1 MAKRRDTKSAEKE
14 EKVEESA
21 EEEVAEEEKAE
32 AKEEKKA
39 EAKEEKKAEAK
50 EEEKKEE
57 EKKAE
62 AKEEKP
68 ARTPEEQL
76 ERGKAWFAA
85 LFEKMKLNLDVV
97 AKIEDD
103 NFVFNLSGADADEL
117 IGRSRQSPR
126 VLTSIQTLLT
136 EHLGRETRGS
146 VVVDLGGFKQQRQEH
161 LVKVAEHLGQTS
173 RRIGKAITVAGF
185 NSYERRVIHQHLADA
200 DDLDTKSVDHGIF
213 RKLQVYPD

>member
-14 EKVEESA
+14 EKKVEEAA
-21 EEEVAEEEKAE
+21 EEEKAEAKEEKKEEEKAE

-39 EAKEEKKAEAK
+39 EAKEEK
-50 EEEKKEE
+50 
-57 EKKAE
+57 
-62 AKEEKP
+62 KEEKP